1 MKINWKKTEIQSDIG
16 SNNIID
22 AYGDGGFTVSGKKIK
37 GSICLFPDGWCYW
50 QAEHPENISLSS
62 LTLLEKFNL
71 GFDVL
76 LIGVGKT
83 YREIHTEESKNFL
96 INGVQPDLMTTG
108 AACRTWNI
116 LITERRNVFAAILA
130 I

>member
-50 QAEHPENISLSS
+50 QVEHPENI
-62 LTLLEKFNL
+62 
-71 GFDVL
+71 
-76 LIGVGKT
+76 
-83 YREIHTEESKNFL
+83 
-96 INGVQPDLMTTG
+96 
-108 AACRTWNI
+108 RTP
-116 LITERRNVFAAILA
+116 RSYAQSRFAHIV